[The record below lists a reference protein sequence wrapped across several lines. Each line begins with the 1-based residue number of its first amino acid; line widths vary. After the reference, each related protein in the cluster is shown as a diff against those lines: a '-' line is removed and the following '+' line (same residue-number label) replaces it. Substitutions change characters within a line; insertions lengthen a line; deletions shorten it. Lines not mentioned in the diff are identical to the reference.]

1 MFTVFWTTLL
11 FFLWVST
18 TYTVESALGRPSC
31 YNGFCITLNEGVIT
45 AKAGLC
51 VVIPC
56 SFTTPDGFTPKSIV
70 WFKCEPQKRRCSDS
84 DIIFHI
90 NRYKVTS
97 EFLGRVLLL
106 DPDVSQGNCSIMIN
120 DLTTSD
126 SGSYQLRVNG
136 FYHGTADGV
145 TFSSRT
151 ILSVKDLNQRPSLMI
166 PPLTEGQQA
175 TLTCTAPGL
184 CSPSPP
190 IITWMWRGKGEMEAN
205 ITGNTTASFK
215 TENLTAVTQRH
226 SSILTFNSS
235 AKHHDTNLTCKVSY
249 TSDITTEET
258 VTLKVN
264 YKRQPQITG
273 KTTVKEGDD
282 LNLTCNVE
290 SFPQSVVVWT
300 KHSGSGIYFQNNTA
314 SATFVILNVTAE
326 DSGRYVCTATHL
338 NETVSVYAD
347 VKVTWFSKILK
358 SSGCVLQSALL
369 TCVCI
374 TEGFPLPTITW
385 PMLKDHTEYSVITTV
400 SNHTVNN
407 TVTIS
412 LKSLHYVSVECYSS
426 HENEEAKENLTVQE
440 DFTEKEAIQTKTTL
454 EKVFSLEVIVAFL
467 IGVLLSAIICCLAV
481 KCNRKT
487 LKKSENEDGTL
498 EMISLDDPLI
508 DDGQDV
514 QNDKSL
520 VQEET
525 ENIPMAGEKSTS
537 EINKD
542 PKDVQYAS
550 IDFSIMK
557 RRSAKGAA
565 KERASTLTEYAEIK
579 TGPKEQTKDDS
590 KEGSET
596 LEDEEEDLITKHDEE
611 TEHCVSEEQIEVE
624 AVYSTVKDVLDE
636 I

>member
-1 MFTVFWTTLL
+1 MFTVLWMTFL
-11 FFLWVST
+11 FFLWGST

-31 YNGFCITLNEGVIT
+31 YNGYCITLNEGEIS
-45 AKAGLC
+45 AEAGLC

-56 SFTTPDGFTPKSIV
+56 SFTTADGFTPKSIV
-70 WFKCEPQKRRCSDS
+70 WFKCDSWKGRCGDP
-84 DIIFHI
+84 DKVFHI
-90 NRYKVTS
+90 NRNKVPP
-97 EFLGRVLLL
+97 EFLGRVLQL

-136 FYHGTADGV
+136 LYYGRSDGF

-151 ILSVKDLNQRPSLMI
+151 ILSVKDLNQKPSLTI

-184 CSPSPP
+184 CSGSPP
-190 IITWMWRGKGEMEAN
+190 IITWMWRGKEEIEAN
-205 ITGNTTASFK
+205 ITGNTTTSFK

-226 SSILTFNSS
+226 SLILTFNSS
-235 AKHHDTNLTCKVSY
+235 AKHHDTNVTCKVSFM
-249 TSDITTEET
+249 SGITTEET

-264 YKRQPQITG
+264 YKRQPQISG

-300 KHSGSGIYFQNNTA
+300 KHSGSGIYFQNNTG
-314 SATFVILNVTAE
+314 SATLVIWNVTAE

-338 NETVSVYAD
+338 NETVSVYGD

-358 SSGCVLQSALL
+358 GSECVLQSALL

-374 TEGFPLPTITW
+374 TEGFPLPTVTW
-385 PMLKDHTEYSVITTV
+385 PLLKDHTEYSVINTV
-400 SNHTVNN
+400 LNHTVNS
-407 TVTIS
+407 TVIMS
-412 LKSLHYVSVECYSS
+412 LENLHYVSVECYSS
-426 HENEEAKENLTVQE
+426 HENEEAKETLTVQE
-440 DFTEKEAIQTKTTL
+440 YFTEKEAIQSKTTL

-467 IGVLLSAIICCLAV
+467 IGVLLSAIICHLAV
-481 KCNRKT
+481 KCNRKA
-487 LKKSENEDGTL
+487 LKKSENEDETL
-498 EMISLDDPLI
+498 EVISQHDPLI
-508 DDGQDV
+508 DDGQEV
-514 QNDKSL
+514 QNDQSL

-525 ENIPMAGEKSTS
+525 ENVPMAGEKWAS
-537 EINKD
+537 EISND

-557 RRSAKGAA
+557 RRSAKEAT
-565 KERASTLTEYAEIK
+565 KEQASSLTEYAEIK
-579 TGPKEQTKDDS
+579 TRPKEQRKDS
-590 KEGSET
+590 TEEGSET
-596 LEDEEEDLITKHDEE
+596 LEGEEDLVTKHDEE
-611 TEHCVSEEQIEVE
+611 MKYCLSEDQSEVE